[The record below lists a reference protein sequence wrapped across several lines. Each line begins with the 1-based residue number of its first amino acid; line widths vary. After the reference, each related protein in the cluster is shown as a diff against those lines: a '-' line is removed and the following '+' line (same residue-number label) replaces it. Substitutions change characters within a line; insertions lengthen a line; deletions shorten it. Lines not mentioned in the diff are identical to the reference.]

1 MLGGNNMDNNFE
13 CCNSNVI
20 HSDVVTM
27 VKDKLPKDEVLY
39 DLAEFFKVFGDSTRM
54 KIINVL
60 LNEELCVSDISDR
73 INVTQSA
80 VSHQLRILKTSKLVK
95 YRKDGN
101 LIYYSLDDMHVE
113 KIFKLGC
120 EHINEVYL

>member
-1 MLGGNNMDNNFE
+1 M
-13 CCNSNVI
+13 
-20 HSDVVTM
+20 
-27 VKDKLPKDEVLY
+27 KLLNEKKII
-39 DLAEFFKVFGDSTRM
+39 DLAELFKVFGDSTRM

-60 LNEELCVSDISDR
+60 LNEELCVGDISDR

-80 VSHQLRILKTSKLVK
+80 VSHQLRILKSSKLVK